1 MAESAPKK
9 IKTNDDATDK
19 LDSKPSAAIS
29 DGDEFIHDG
38 CLRIPKVDCTN
49 ESFFKYNSILTVR
62 ELICWA
68 LRTET
73 KVRLAKIERRSG

>member
-1 MAESAPKK
+1 MADSALKRSRQ
-9 IKTNDDATDK
+9 NDDVGATDK
-19 LDSKPSAAIS
+19 LDDGDSKPSAIPH
-29 DGDEFIHDG
+29 DEFIHDG

-73 KVRLAKIERRSG
+73 KV